1 MAAQQAYKGS
11 ITLSFDYKET
21 ANSGVRR
28 ESILPQRI
36 SYVMIERMYEN
47 VNILPVIYI
56 SLNISS
62 EMYTKV
68 VNTPETSKFH
78 LRIQKRNALSN
89 TSTYTTVVDD
99 TFSYVTS
106 TTTANYS
113 QDLDIADPS
122 GSSYK
127 NIMIGLVSTSM
138 TNSLRK
144 SFNGVYENI
153 DQNTLVKMA
162 LDGLPRLVQ
171 ENLKY
176 NSKYGT
182 FLIPPMSSRYK
193 LLEYLFEKDPFYDS
207 MFTFFMD
214 FDRTYFVSKNAVGV
228 NGKDNQPTNAI
239 INVKGYTAAE
249 AYTDGFTMSNGT
261 YVVYVNAANTEV
273 TVNNATEKVVNNLVA
288 YSDVNEVQNLSLA
301 VNNSEGGDSSNK
313 VNFLRT
319 SNAAALKNELQSN
332 SVTLQIL
339 KQNLDS
345 DIFTPNKVYNV
356 RHYDDYAKYDGP
368 YYLSY
373 KREFYYISTSDE
385 FLVSCNVGLKMCGT
399 EEAAYATRDT
409 TIKPAAGSKN
419 AVVKSSDT
427 KKKSSSSKKKVS
439 TSASN
444 IRNTTK

>member
-1 MAAQQAYKGS
+1 MPVQQAFKGN

-21 ANSGVRR
+21 PNSGVRR

-68 VNTPETSKFH
+68 VNTHETSKFH
-78 LRIQKRNALSN
+78 LRIQKRNALSG

-113 QDLDIADPS
+113 KDLDVADPS

-127 NIMIGLVSTSM
+127 NIMIGLVSVTM
-138 TNSLRK
+138 TNNLRK
-144 SFNGVYENI
+144 SFNGIYENI
-153 DQNTLVKMA
+153 DQVSLVKLA
-162 LDGLPRLVQ
+162 LEGLPRLVQ

-182 FLIPPMSSRYK
+182 FLIPPINTRYR

-214 FDRTYFVSKNAVGV
+214 FDRTYFVSKNAIGV
-228 NGKDNQPTNAI
+228 DAHDNQPTNAI

-288 YSDVNEVQNLSLA
+288 YSDTNEIQNLSLA
-301 VNNSEGGDSSNK
+301 VNNSEDGDTTEK
-313 VNFLRT
+313 VNFIRT
-319 SNAAALKNELQSN
+319 PNAAALKNELQSN
-332 SVTLQIL
+332 SVSLQIL

-356 RHYDDYAKYDGP
+356 RHYEDYSKYDGP

-373 KREFYYISTSDE
+373 KREFYYVSTSDE
-385 FLVSCNVGLKMCGT
+385 FIVSCNVGLKMCGT

-409 TIKPAAGSKN
+409 TRKPAAGSKN
-419 AVVKSSDT
+419 AVVKSSST
-427 KKKSSSSKKKVS
+427 AKTTSSSKRKVS
-439 TSASN
+439 QPATN
-444 IRNTTK
+444 VRNKKK